1 MATTR
6 PIPSSKAETK
16 ATSESVDSA
25 RNANASVKSTQQ
37 PPAKVGAK
45 SVNLD
50 VLRKDIAKVEVA
62 DTDFVLTTNSGRKI
76 LIRDGAFNAVTDEEF
91 SVVFS
96 DEESVPAKVLF
107 NESQNTAID
116 NAPLN
121 WSDGSTEAAALV
133 VPAVASASGIS
144 YSTLG
149 IAAAVAAAAGGG
161 GGGGG
166 SPTPSPAPNPPQPD
180 DTADARKALDI
191 IVQYA
196 QNNGGQQPSAGTYML
211 AGVKTPSNAKISDQE
226 AAAFNDALLT
236 PYVTGDSVNTVAEL
250 QALVDAYRKVFALA
264 ADDLSNTVHDA
275 LDLSQNEYERIGA
288 DITQLKKSTLRLS
301 LLNDIVHGQNF
312 DGVNTIKEINKLIE
326 IANAIQDKA
335 TGEQTD
341 YVLKVDDF
349 KLIKIRGIAEKNL
362 GLLLSAIEK
371 AGVEGEAKAANVNS
385 VSEIQNLL
393 FKSLVE
399 NFTFDAIQSDSGYSS
414 SDFITNDKELT
425 FSGKSKALEGTRISI
440 TLHKEGSNQD
450 LVFEGKVDSLGNW
463 QAGNGAPL
471 EDGKYKLTLQMY
483 DGQQPE
489 ALLFKNAFTQP
500 VEIDNQ
506 YDSELDQFDIRIEA
520 IDSKEG
526 GRDTDFITTQTKLK
540 YVGRS
545 TAENGTKVA
554 VEVDGV
560 MYFGAEVQNNK
571 WTLDNTGN
579 PLSLNKH
586 TVKAYLVDEAGN
598 YDPKKFDEKT
608 VEIQSSEISLVDKT
622 ENAISVSSNLELI
635 FSVAVKAVAG
645 KKIRIFDTT
654 NNSVFEDIDAGTS
667 KVKIDPLNDHKVIID
682 PSGIFVREHSYKAT
696 IEEGAFESEA
706 GVKFAALLGDQWTFR
721 AVDPSTTV
729 SFAGLSQQSFDALD
743 GINALEL
750 GVNGNNLVIK
760 GEISSV
766 ELANVSNARIT
777 KITFSRTNTTN
788 SNAPNSF
795 ALSEIGQ
802 DGTNVK
808 GVTWSQ
814 DGKSWTLAN
823 DASWASQLI
832 SGEKYTITV
841 DLGAKIGT
849 KQFDSVGIFQ
859 SAAVLIDKDP
869 PALISITWDEKN
881 KILSKG
887 GVATF
892 DFVFSEDPV
901 DSFTKDD
908 LVIAQFN
915 GNDVARILS
924 ITGGGKTR
932 TVVLQANDNVSFNSA
947 TDNASIFKIKSGS
960 FKDAAGNISQSVSSD
975 FNYPPLTI
983 DTLGPIVNKVE
994 ISGVL
999 TKENGAESFNAIL
1012 GEGDKIRVKVTMSEE
1027 VLVTGVPTFTLVVG
1041 SAKPQAKY
1049 VSGSGSKVLVFEYTV
1064 GITDKDTSGG
1074 VTAEANSLS
1083 FGTGRIT
1090 DNLYNMAQTVD
1101 PAQNVVKTLSVDA
1114 NTNQLIVDAG
1124 ANGSALAKIKKFADD
1139 NTKPFEADY
1148 IGEQPTVDD
1157 YSSAGVDIVDKD
1169 NYKSINNAL
1178 ATSTVTGAS
1187 INDLNALKQ
1196 LVSAYIRILDL
1207 AGGGDNNLTPSN
1219 PEALQYTLI
1228 GVQGVDSYV
1237 ASLLGDVIDIIEKK
1251 DVATVPQ
1258 IQDRANAAKAVMLL
1272 TRNITGLT
1280 LDQLTNQLKIEGVT
1294 KDNFSAVSHAI
1305 MDATGNEDAVNTWKE
1320 LQDLVKNAADKA
1332 TQAFEA
1338 LKKFANDNAD
1348 SLPVN
1353 SSDGQYIG
1361 VKPSLEIYKAAGIA
1375 GEPDVSDERWVALV
1389 NDALATA
1396 PIVSDNIDTFD
1407 MLQTLVTAAI
1417 GIVKLANNN
1426 GDTTLDKLSKAA
1438 AYKNLGVGLF
1448 QDDGLTLADPKAQLL
1463 SDIIDRKDF
1472 LDVNTIKKIQALA
1485 QATSAVIDK
1494 AAGIGRVTTDHLKL
1508 LGFNVDESIVTKINS
1523 AIDNTLNNGTEVDTY
1538 IELSKLIADNL
1549 GEAGAAI
1556 LQIANFADQN
1566 SKSKPTPLAD
1576 FKYNTSNDIDEPT
1589 IGTYKKAGIVG
1600 ASGGDVTEAEANA
1613 FNDALATANVVFT
1626 SVNTQEKIQ
1635 KLADAYIAVLKIAN
1649 GSAVD
1654 TGPKPTLEQYGLLGV
1669 TDLDVVTQ
1677 IADANVKTAVVQA
1690 RVNLLGDVIAHK
1702 TNADVDT
1709 VLEIQNFAN
1718 IASRVMYQANGLD
1731 GLSVDDL
1738 NKLGVDIVTADNF
1751 AVVRKAIVNT
1761 PDTGDKVDSI
1771 QELQDLL
1778 KPFVEKF
1785 NKALDKIKQYADA
1798 REDPTNLGTASEQ
1811 PTVQDYLD
1819 LGIDTV
1825 NESNLVSMNSALA
1838 TKSVKSTQVSD
1849 AKSVRE
1855 LVNAY
1860 LEVLAAANKNQGDVI
1875 QEKDYTLLGVAGI
1888 VGDKYK
1894 VNLLNDV
1901 IDYKKDKTEI
1911 DTADEL
1917 QALADIVNAV
1927 MNTAASKPGGLNSIE
1942 QFKALGVTGVVS
1954 ANLGK
1959 VLSAIEVTL
1968 NDGSEVDTVFKI
1980 QKLVNQ
1986 ELGLQATALAAIAKF
2001 ADDNSQSKPLNGSN
2015 FQYQG
2020 DRPTRLIY
2028 SAAGIQGDVTEADAD
2043 SFNDALATL
2052 SVKASSV
2059 INPDDPNDA
2068 SKLQKL
2074 VNAYRKFFAL
2084 ADADVANV
2092 LTATQNP
2099 LTADDCNLLG
2109 ISPVPTGSSNG
2120 PRLQLLTDIVD
2131 RQKRGDVATIAQ
2143 INRLATITIAIQ
2155 DKADGKTLS
2164 QELKSEDF
2172 ALIGVK
2178 GVTSTNLG
2186 AFLTAIEATVADKA
2200 DSVPELQSLLFD
2212 GLSVDFTGIN
2222 PDTGAIEGDFIT
2234 KARSLTF
2241 SGESNAADNTKIKLI
2256 LKREGQNDITID
2268 GGVVRNGLWSI
2279 ADGRQLDEGTY
2290 KVTAQLQLA
2299 DGTPVSKDFSFDKP
2313 VVIDFSSDD
2322 RTGKTIEITEISPD
2336 SGTQDFRTSATNL
2349 IFKGKATAAEGSYV
2363 ALTLDGELKYSSV
2376 VGADGLW
2383 SVDFRSKTLSKGDYK
2398 VIASLTDAAG
2408 NPIISSKEET
2418 IKIDTAAKLS
2428 WEILT
2433 KDAIAST
2440 SQLKLLFDA
2449 PIEAQPNKY
2458 IYLID
2463 ESPTGKTIKI
2473 PVNDSQ
2479 ISINNSS
2486 SGSEFTIKL
2495 SPENAL
2501 VLNRNYSVTI
2511 DEGAFVSTSGATF
2524 DGLLGDNW
2532 SFYTADPSTTINW
2545 GGAAVNAN
2553 NGINA
2558 EELGA
2563 LSIFGQATSLSWRD
2577 VHDAKVTKLI
2587 FTSTDS
2593 TKTFTINTDL
2603 RISSDGTWSVGAD
2616 QIDKSKFESGSK
2628 YTVQATITSTINSVN
2643 LTADFSNNTP
2653 VLVDKVGPELKITT
2667 DNLTKLA
2674 LNEWSIFT
2682 FKFNEAPADFELAD
2696 IKVGTT
2702 IVNNNRV
2709 SLGSLSDFNKINETE
2724 FTVKFTANTPDI
2736 NLEKAGLFSVAKDA
2750 YQDAVGNYGIES
2762 KSSPVLY
2769 LETRAPRISAIRII
2783 GLDSNNNT
2791 KTVALGFG
2799 DKIRINLFMSETT
2812 ELIANGAQTPGFTI
2826 DIGGVKKTATFVAS
2840 SNNTGTLQFEYT
2852 IGFGDNDRVDGIT
2865 ADKDSL
2871 VNVASLRDEFGNITA
2886 PNSDEVAAKSNT
2898 IIVDTRIATAINL
2911 ISSFAQ
2917 ENVISSDKQN
2927 PTEFTYKVSQSGR
2940 KPILQDYT
2948 DANVTDVT
2956 DKNIDAINDALATA
2970 GVGLANTN
2978 SVSGIQKVVSAYNAV
2993 FALAN
2998 ATSVNGATTNPVDT
3012 PPVPALRVS
3021 QFADIGADIG
3031 GMTDGSINLRL
3042 LNSVLDFK
3050 LSTEV
3055 DTVKEINLLAAVTNA
3070 ILEKTNNG
3078 NAASAALLT
3087 KENLIKLGLGTLGS
3101 ASASDIA
3108 GVLESIAAQRDGTNI
3123 DTQGRLQSLVN
3134 FYMLQP
3140 LPSIGL
3146 KTDSGINTTDL
3157 KSNDSSLNFTEAFG
3171 TAGGTSIVVSLEER
3185 GSYGSIADYNNLLK
3199 PQTSGIYTVWARL
3212 VNDQGFLGRRQ
3223 SFTFTLDVNGP
3234 QAIKLNTN
3242 ATNSNTEDVAYGGT
3256 SFGQSKLIAPNI
3268 HSVTDD
3274 DIAVIT
3280 LKISNFSAATDKVTY
3295 RSSGTF
3301 SAFTLVDGQTQS
3313 VTIDGVPIGVNV
3325 KYTANSNTF
3334 EFSTDAA
3341 RTSRVFTAAEVQIIE
3356 RALGFSTTDTN
3367 GNVRK
3372 FEFNHTDVVGNSNAV
3387 TGAATVTM
3395 SIDNL
3400 APNKVLFASD
3410 LGDRQLETGFYNKS
3424 ANSAGLPVAI
3434 AANIKPTT
3442 DTDIAKIQLTIG
3454 VKAELAAADF
3464 VLFGDNPNN
3473 AVTLN
3478 LATPSGRGS
3487 GITIGGVSG
3496 VDWEYIV
3503 NSTSRTLTFSLTN
3516 KAAFR
3521 QQDVALLE
3529 SNLFF
3534 KSVSIPNIDTQA
3546 ERKFTFDHIDM
3557 VGLSTQTSNN
3567 GATKTISVDYNA
3579 TKAVDLDGTNAVG
3592 VIDTATLQYFN
3603 KSTANGLSK
3612 AVTIAPKMALL
3623 ADNDIASFSVK
3634 LSGVGFDFDNDKI
3647 FINDFIDLNSGPKS
3661 GMNLPVA
3668 GVSGVTWQYSVADRS
3683 FTFKKANGSNFD
3695 AADVQTIEQALIFT
3709 TRGINSKQGE
3719 RAFTFTHFDQ
3729 AGNDSTSATA
3739 TVKLDT
3745 LGPGDIDLNGS
3756 TDVTDAETKQYFNQS
3771 VLASSTQSVLI
3782 AANIK
3787 KPVDNDIAII
3797 SVTVGGANFDP
3808 AGDKFVINDIEY
3820 ALTADLPATNLTIA
3834 GLSGSGVT
3842 FSYANKTITFKKS
3855 NGDSFDA
3862 ADVQKI
3868 EKAIGF
3874 KTNATTQGE
3883 RTFTFIHTDQAGNTS
3898 NSATATIQVD
3908 TRAPEP
3914 IDLDDG
3920 TADVENERVRTMN
3933 IKTVDSGVQVADR
3946 IKKASIDEG
3955 VVKIH
3960 VSMLNS
3966 EMISE
3971 GDKLVFGSGSGSG
3984 SVAFGREED
3993 ASHNGQPMT
4002 IGIATGVSWLYSAA
4016 DKTLTFRKANN
4027 TAFSAAEVQSIEK
4040 ELYFKTTT
4048 DATAGDRLFTFTHS
4062 DLAGNISPSATVRFA
4077 TDVKASVI
4085 NLDGTAVNYSVTTTA
4100 ALTSAVKIAAP
4111 NASVAEEDRIA
4122 SFQIRVQGQR
4132 ASNSERFVI
4141 GSTEIDASGSVSSV
4155 SVTLAATGGRANGST
4170 WNWNYNPASG
4180 AFVFA
4185 ATVGGHGVTAE
4196 QAAAFLTSL
4205 SYKATTANPGDDVRK
4220 FYISATDYVGNKSA
4234 TESVSTVLISNA
4246 PPAKHPTI
4254 STALLDTNADR
4265 YIGDKFVLTFSEAV
4279 DVSSFLP
4286 TASNPKWTI
4295 SSGSLGEGWTARAV
4309 DIIKVN
4315 GTDYATNFL
4324 VTTGTGAN
4332 IVAGQAQT
4340 LTLTGQ
4346 SGGSGNYSMQ
4356 AGVVLPTFTLTSQA
4370 VTLEAWVFADYAS
4383 WGATGNQKFQRIFDF
4398 GTVGNIPQGGSP
4410 GTEIWLG
4417 FDNTAGKLA
4426 FEYINSGS
4434 GEARNPR
4441 GKVVANALMPLK
4453 TWQHVAVTFGPKPQS
4468 SAATATLYMNGVL
4481 VNETTVTSAN
4491 SVDFNIPLPS
4501 SVTFTNNLIGKSNW
4515 QEDAGFNGRIYDA
4528 RVYSNVRTAQEI
4540 FNDYK
4545 GWIDTSDRNMIL
4557 QYDFNGNANN
4567 GAIGTAGATNIASNR
4582 NGSILN
4588 NTTFAAGGGTTI
4600 SVKSDNVVDT
4610 ARVNAGTQ
4618 VEFQLYKKSATVG
4631 GLGND
4636 TIGSLVSDDFKGNNF
4651 IAGQGGNDT
4660 VTGGSGSDTFAWFSG
4675 ETGSDTVTDFKVPEG
4690 DMIDLSGIFANR
4702 TMSNLNLF
4710 LQLQMLSNND
4720 AVLKIDISGTG
4731 NFASPTKT
4739 ITFTAGALN
4748 GLDNTLAKLVENKV
4762 INLTNQD
4769 QTPLMLDLD
4778 GDGVHTSSLADGVK
4792 FDIEGAGQK
4801 TFTGWSD
4808 GKDGFL
4814 VLDLDSDGTI
4824 NNGTEL
4830 FGNST
4835 KLADGQTKAKDGF
4848 EALRQYDLNQDNLI
4862 DANDAVFAN
4871 LKIWVDA
4878 NKDGVSQ
4885 SEELH
4890 GLQDI
4895 GLRALKLNAEAGHTL
4910 DNGNVLSLVSTWVD
4924 NRGQEH
4930 AFVDVTFATSWQSQA
4945 NHAVM

>member
-1 MATTR
+1 
-6 PIPSSKAETK
+6 
-16 ATSESVDSA
+16 
-25 RNANASVKSTQQ
+25 
-37 PPAKVGAK
+37 
-45 SVNLD
+45 
-50 VLRKDIAKVEVA
+50 
-62 DTDFVLTTNSGRKI
+62 LT
-76 LIRDGAFNAVTDEEF
+76 
-91 SVVFS
+91 
-96 DEESVPAKVLF
+96 
-107 NESQNTAID
+107 
-116 NAPLN
+116 
-121 WSDGSTEAAALV
+121 
-133 VPAVASASGIS
+133 
-144 YSTLG
+144 
-149 IAAAVAAAAGGG
+149 
-161 GGGGG
+161 
-166 SPTPSPAPNPPQPD
+166 
-180 DTADARKALDI
+180 
-191 IVQYA
+191 
-196 QNNGGQQPSAGTYML
+196 
-211 AGVKTPSNAKISDQE
+211 
-226 AAAFNDALLT
+226 
-236 PYVTGDSVNTVAEL
+236 
-250 QALVDAYRKVFALA
+250 
-264 ADDLSNTVHDA
+264 
-275 LDLSQNEYERIGA
+275 
-288 DITQLKKSTLRLS
+288 
-301 LLNDIVHGQNF
+301 
-312 DGVNTIKEINKLIE
+312 
-326 IANAIQDKA
+326 
-335 TGEQTD
+335 
-341 YVLKVDDF
+341 
-349 KLIKIRGIAEKNL
+349 
-362 GLLLSAIEK
+362 
-371 AGVEGEAKAANVNS
+371 
-385 VSEIQNLL
+385 
-393 FKSLVE
+393 
-399 NFTFDAIQSDSGYSS
+399 
-414 SDFITNDKELT
+414 
-425 FSGKSKALEGTRISI
+425 
-440 TLHKEGSNQD
+440 
-450 LVFEGKVDSLGNW
+450 
-463 QAGNGAPL
+463 
-471 EDGKYKLTLQMY
+471 
-483 DGQQPE
+483 
-489 ALLFKNAFTQP
+489 
-500 VEIDNQ
+500 
-506 YDSELDQFDIRIEA
+506 
-520 IDSKEG
+520 
-526 GRDTDFITTQTKLK
+526 
-540 YVGRS
+540 
-545 TAENGTKVA
+545 
-554 VEVDGV
+554 
-560 MYFGAEVQNNK
+560 
-571 WTLDNTGN
+571 
-579 PLSLNKH
+579 
-586 TVKAYLVDEAGN
+586 
-598 YDPKKFDEKT
+598 
-608 VEIQSSEISLVDKT
+608 
-622 ENAISVSSNLELI
+622 
-635 FSVAVKAVAG
+635 
-645 KKIRIFDTT
+645 
-654 NNSVFEDIDAGTS
+654 
-667 KVKIDPLNDHKVIID
+667 
-682 PSGIFVREHSYKAT
+682 
-696 IEEGAFESEA
+696 
-706 GVKFAALLGDQWTFR
+706 
-721 AVDPSTTV
+721 
-729 SFAGLSQQSFDALD
+729 
-743 GINALEL
+743 
-750 GVNGNNLVIK
+750 
-760 GEISSV
+760 
-766 ELANVSNARIT
+766 
-777 KITFSRTNTTN
+777 
-788 SNAPNSF
+788 
-795 ALSEIGQ
+795 
-802 DGTNVK
+802 
-808 GVTWSQ
+808 
-814 DGKSWTLAN
+814 
-823 DASWASQLI
+823 
-832 SGEKYTITV
+832 
-841 DLGAKIGT
+841 
-849 KQFDSVGIFQ
+849 
-859 SAAVLIDKDP
+859 
-869 PALISITWDEKN
+869 
-881 KILSKG
+881 
-887 GVATF
+887 
-892 DFVFSEDPV
+892 
-901 DSFTKDD
+901 
-908 LVIAQFN
+908 
-915 GNDVARILS
+915 
-924 ITGGGKTR
+924 
-932 TVVLQANDNVSFNSA
+932 
-947 TDNASIFKIKSGS
+947 
-960 FKDAAGNISQSVSSD
+960 
-975 FNYPPLTI
+975 
-983 DTLGPIVNKVE
+983 
-994 ISGVL
+994 
-999 TKENGAESFNAIL
+999 
-1012 GEGDKIRVKVTMSEE
+1012 
-1027 VLVTGVPTFTLVVG
+1027 
-1041 SAKPQAKY
+1041 
-1049 VSGSGSKVLVFEYTV
+1049 
-1064 GITDKDTSGG
+1064 
-1074 VTAEANSLS
+1074 
-1083 FGTGRIT
+1083 
-1090 DNLYNMAQTVD
+1090 
-1101 PAQNVVKTLSVDA
+1101 
-1114 NTNQLIVDAG
+1114 
-1124 ANGSALAKIKKFADD
+1124 
-1139 NTKPFEADY
+1139 
-1148 IGEQPTVDD
+1148 
-1157 YSSAGVDIVDKD
+1157 
-1169 NYKSINNAL
+1169 
-1178 ATSTVTGAS
+1178 
-1187 INDLNALKQ
+1187 
-1196 LVSAYIRILDL
+1196 
-1207 AGGGDNNLTPSN
+1207 
-1219 PEALQYTLI
+1219 
-1228 GVQGVDSYV
+1228 
-1237 ASLLGDVIDIIEKK
+1237 
-1251 DVATVPQ
+1251 
-1258 IQDRANAAKAVMLL
+1258 
-1272 TRNITGLT
+1272 
-1280 LDQLTNQLKIEGVT
+1280 
-1294 KDNFSAVSHAI
+1294 
-1305 MDATGNEDAVNTWKE
+1305 
-1320 LQDLVKNAADKA
+1320 
-1332 TQAFEA
+1332 
-1338 LKKFANDNAD
+1338 
-1348 SLPVN
+1348 
-1353 SSDGQYIG
+1353 
-1361 VKPSLEIYKAAGIA
+1361 
-1375 GEPDVSDERWVALV
+1375 
-1389 NDALATA
+1389 
-1396 PIVSDNIDTFD
+1396 
-1407 MLQTLVTAAI
+1407 
-1417 GIVKLANNN
+1417 
-1426 GDTTLDKLSKAA
+1426 
-1438 AYKNLGVGLF
+1438 
-1448 QDDGLTLADPKAQLL
+1448 
-1463 SDIIDRKDF
+1463 
-1472 LDVNTIKKIQALA
+1472 
-1485 QATSAVIDK
+1485 
-1494 AAGIGRVTTDHLKL
+1494 
-1508 LGFNVDESIVTKINS
+1508 
-1523 AIDNTLNNGTEVDTY
+1523 
-1538 IELSKLIADNL
+1538 
-1549 GEAGAAI
+1549 
-1556 LQIANFADQN
+1556 
-1566 SKSKPTPLAD
+1566 
-1576 FKYNTSNDIDEPT
+1576 
-1589 IGTYKKAGIVG
+1589 
-1600 ASGGDVTEAEANA
+1600 
-1613 FNDALATANVVFT
+1613 
-1626 SVNTQEKIQ
+1626 
-1635 KLADAYIAVLKIAN
+1635 
-1649 GSAVD
+1649 
-1654 TGPKPTLEQYGLLGV
+1654 
-1669 TDLDVVTQ
+1669 
-1677 IADANVKTAVVQA
+1677 
-1690 RVNLLGDVIAHK
+1690 
-1702 TNADVDT
+1702 
-1709 VLEIQNFAN
+1709 
-1718 IASRVMYQANGLD
+1718 
-1731 GLSVDDL
+1731 
-1738 NKLGVDIVTADNF
+1738 
-1751 AVVRKAIVNT
+1751 
-1761 PDTGDKVDSI
+1761 
-1771 QELQDLL
+1771 
-1778 KPFVEKF
+1778 
-1785 NKALDKIKQYADA
+1785 
-1798 REDPTNLGTASEQ
+1798 
-1811 PTVQDYLD
+1811 
-1819 LGIDTV
+1819 
-1825 NESNLVSMNSALA
+1825 
-1838 TKSVKSTQVSD
+1838 
-1849 AKSVRE
+1849 
-1855 LVNAY
+1855 
-1860 LEVLAAANKNQGDVI
+1860 
-1875 QEKDYTLLGVAGI
+1875 
-1888 VGDKYK
+1888 
-1894 VNLLNDV
+1894 
-1901 IDYKKDKTEI
+1901 
-1911 DTADEL
+1911 
-1917 QALADIVNAV
+1917 
-1927 MNTAASKPGGLNSIE
+1927 
-1942 QFKALGVTGVVS
+1942 
-1954 ANLGK
+1954 
-1959 VLSAIEVTL
+1959 
-1968 NDGSEVDTVFKI
+1968 
-1980 QKLVNQ
+1980 
-1986 ELGLQATALAAIAKF
+1986 
-2001 ADDNSQSKPLNGSN
+2001 
-2015 FQYQG
+2015 
-2020 DRPTRLIY
+2020 
-2028 SAAGIQGDVTEADAD
+2028 
-2043 SFNDALATL
+2043 
-2052 SVKASSV
+2052 
-2059 INPDDPNDA
+2059 INPD
-2068 SKLQKL
+2068 
-2074 VNAYRKFFAL
+2074 
-2084 ADADVANV
+2084 
-2092 LTATQNP
+2092 
-2099 LTADDCNLLG
+2099 
-2109 ISPVPTGSSNG
+2109 
-2120 PRLQLLTDIVD
+2120 
-2131 RQKRGDVATIAQ
+2131 
-2143 INRLATITIAIQ
+2143 
-2155 DKADGKTLS
+2155 
-2164 QELKSEDF
+2164 
-2172 ALIGVK
+2172 
-2178 GVTSTNLG
+2178 
-2186 AFLTAIEATVADKA
+2186 
-2200 DSVPELQSLLFD
+2200 
-2212 GLSVDFTGIN
+2212 
-2222 PDTGAIEGDFIT
+2222 
-2234 KARSLTF
+2234 
-2241 SGESNAADNTKIKLI
+2241 
-2256 LKREGQNDITID
+2256 
-2268 GGVVRNGLWSI
+2268 
-2279 ADGRQLDEGTY
+2279 
-2290 KVTAQLQLA
+2290 
-2299 DGTPVSKDFSFDKP
+2299 
-2313 VVIDFSSDD
+2313 
-2322 RTGKTIEITEISPD
+2322 
-2336 SGTQDFRTSATNL
+2336 
-2349 IFKGKATAAEGSYV
+2349 
-2363 ALTLDGELKYSSV
+2363 
-2376 VGADGLW
+2376 
-2383 SVDFRSKTLSKGDYK
+2383 
-2398 VIASLTDAAG
+2398 
-2408 NPIISSKEET
+2408 
-2418 IKIDTAAKLS
+2418 
-2428 WEILT
+2428 
-2433 KDAIAST
+2433 
-2440 SQLKLLFDA
+2440 
-2449 PIEAQPNKY
+2449 
-2458 IYLID
+2458 
-2463 ESPTGKTIKI
+2463 
-2473 PVNDSQ
+2473 
-2479 ISINNSS
+2479 
-2486 SGSEFTIKL
+2486 
-2495 SPENAL
+2495 
-2501 VLNRNYSVTI
+2501 
-2511 DEGAFVSTSGATF
+2511 
-2524 DGLLGDNW
+2524 
-2532 SFYTADPSTTINW
+2532 
-2545 GGAAVNAN
+2545 
-2553 NGINA
+2553 
-2558 EELGA
+2558 
-2563 LSIFGQATSLSWRD
+2563 
-2577 VHDAKVTKLI
+2577 
-2587 FTSTDS
+2587 
-2593 TKTFTINTDL
+2593 
-2603 RISSDGTWSVGAD
+2603 DGTWSVGNSVIGTD
-2616 QIDKSKFESGSK
+2616 RFVSGK
-2628 YTVQATITSTINSVN
+2628 RYTVQATLTSTLTQTLNGNS
-2643 LTADFSNNTP
+2643 TSTDFTSVVDNNTP
-2653 VLVDKVGPELKITT
+2653 VLVDKVGPKLTITNA

-2682 FKFNEAPADFELAD
+2682 FKFDEAPADFNLAA

-2871 VNVASLRDEFGNITA
+2871 VNVASLRDAFGNITT
-2886 PNSDEVAAKSNT
+2886 PNTDEVAAKSNT

-2927 PTEFTYKVSQSGR
+2927 PTEFTYKVGQSGR

-3395 SIDNL
+3395 SIDNQ

-3424 ANSAGLPVAI
+3424 ANNSGLPVAI
-3434 AANIKPTT
+3434 AANIKTT
-3442 DTDIAKIQLTIG
+3442 SDTDIAKIQLTIG

-3464 VLFGDNPNN
+3464 VLFGDANN

-3534 KSVSIPNIDTQA
+3534 KSVSLPNIDTQS
-3546 ERKFTFDHIDM
+3546 ERTFTFDHIDM

-3647 FINDFIDLNSGPKS
+3647 YINDFIDLNSGPKS

-3695 AADVQTIEQALIFT
+3695 AADVQKIEQALIFT
-3709 TRGINSKQGE
+3709 TRSINSKQGE

-3729 AGNDSTSATA
+3729 AGNASASATA

-3782 AANIK
+3782 AENIK
-3787 KPVDNDIAII
+3787 RPVDNDIASI
-3797 SVTVGGANFDP
+3797 SVTVGGINFDP
-3808 AGDKFVINDIEY
+3808 ANDKFVINGIAY
-3820 ALTADLPATNLTIA
+3820 ALNADLPATTQTIA
-3834 GLSGSGVT
+3834 GVSGVT
-3842 FSYANKTITFKKS
+3842 FSYANKTLTFKKS

-3868 EKAIGF
+3868 EGTLGF
-3874 KTNATTQGE
+3874 QTNGASQGD
-3883 RTFTFIHTDQAGNTS
+3883 RTFTFIHADQAGNTS

-3914 IDLDDG
+3914 IDLDEF
-3920 TADVENERVRTMN
+3920 TADVQNARVRTLN

-3960 VSMLNS
+3960 VSMFGS
-3966 EMISE
+3966 VISE
-3971 GDKLVFGSGSGSG
+3971 GDKLEFGSGSGS
-3984 SVAFGREED
+3984 VTFGREED

-4002 IGIATGVSWLYSAA
+4002 IGIATGVSWQYSAG

-4040 ELYFKTTT
+4040 VLFFKTTT
-4048 DATAGDRLFTFTHS
+4048 NATAGDRLFTFTHS

-4085 NLDGTAVNYSVTTTA
+4085 NLAGTEANYSVTTTA

-4111 NASVAEEDRIA
+4111 NASVTEEDRIA

-4141 GSTEIDASGSVSSV
+4141 GGTEIDASGSVSSG
-4155 SVTLAATGGRANGST
+4155 SVTLAATAGRANGST
-4170 WNWNYNPASG
+4170 WNWSYNPASG
-4180 AFVFA
+4180 AFVFT
-4185 ATVGGHGVTAE
+4185 ATNVVRGVTTE

-4205 SYKATTANPGDDVRK
+4205 SYKATTANPSDDVRK
-4220 FYISATDYVGNKSA
+4220 FYISATDFVDNKSA

-4254 STALLDTNADR
+4254 STAVLDGNADK

-4315 GTDYATNFL
+4315 GIDYATNFL

-4346 SGGSGNYSMQ
+4346 PGGTGNYSAQ

-4370 VTLEAWVFADYAS
+4370 VTLEAWVFADYS
-4383 WGATGNQKFQRIFDF
+4383 VWGGNDQKFQRIFDF

-4417 FDNTAGKLA
+4417 FDNAAGKLA
-4426 FEYINSGS
+4426 FEYINSSS
-4434 GEARNPR
+4434 GQTRNPL

-4491 SVDFNIPLPS
+4491 SVDFNSPLPS

-4600 SVKSDNVVDT
+4600 TVNTDNVVDT
-4610 ARVNAGTQ
+4610 AGVKATGTP
-4618 VEFQLYKKSATVG
+4618 VVFQLYKKSATVG
-4631 GLGND
+4631 GVGND
-4636 TIGSLVSDDFKGNNF
+4636 TIGSLSSEDFKGNNF

-4660 VTGGSGSDTFAWFSG
+4660 LTGGSGSDTFAWFSG

-4814 VLDLDSDGTI
+4814 VLDLNSDGTI

-4945 NHAVM
+4945 NHALM